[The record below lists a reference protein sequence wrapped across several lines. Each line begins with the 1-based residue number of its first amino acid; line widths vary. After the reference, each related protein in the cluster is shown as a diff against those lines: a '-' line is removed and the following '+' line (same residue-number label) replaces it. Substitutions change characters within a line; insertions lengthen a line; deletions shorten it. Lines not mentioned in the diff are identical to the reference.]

1 MNDLYSVSSSPHV
14 RAGVTTQKIMGAV
27 TLALLPASV
36 CGVVFFGMHALIVL
50 LVSVASAVLSEYVF
64 ERITKRPVTVYD
76 LSAVVTGL
84 LIGLN
89 MPPEVPL
96 FVPVLGS
103 VFGIIVVK
111 QLFGGIGQN
120 FMNPAL
126 GARCFLLISF
136 SSQMT
141 DFGAK
146 GGMMGAASRA
156 ALDAVSSATPLATL
170 KTGAA
175 YPLGDLFL
183 GNIPGT
189 IGETSA
195 LALLIGAAFLLA
207 LKVIDLRIPLSY
219 IGTFFVL
226 VLITSLIRGYN
237 DPFYFTLCE
246 IFAGGLMLGA
256 WFMATDYATCPMT
269 GKGQLIY
276 GICLGVLTYLFR
288 MVSKSP
294 EGVSYAIVFMNCLT
308 PMIEQFTRPLAFGI
322 KREKEAKNG

>member
-1 MNDLYSVSSSPHV
+1 MDTVYNVSPSPHV
-14 RAGVTTQKIMGAV
+14 RDNITTQKIMGAV
-27 TLALLPASV
+27 VLSLIPASV
-36 CGVVFFGMHALIVL
+36 AGVVLYGLHALIVL

-64 ERITKRPVTVYD
+64 EKLTKRPVTVYD

-89 MPPEVPL
+89 MPPEIPL
-96 FVPVLGS
+96 FIPVLGS

-126 GARCFLLISF
+126 GARCFLIISF

-141 DFGAK
+141 DFAVK
-146 GGMMGAASRA
+146 GGIMASSAAA
-156 ALDAVSSATPLATL
+156 MDAVSSATPLAAL

-183 GNIPGT
+183 GTTLGT

-195 LALLIGAAFLLA
+195 LALLIGAVFLLCIR
-207 LKVIDLRIPLSY
+207 VIDLRIPLSY

-226 VLITSLIRGYN
+226 VLITAFIRGYEA
-237 DPFYFTLCE
+237 PFYYTLCE

-256 WFMATDYATCPMT
+256 WFMATDYASSPMT
-269 GKGQLIY
+269 TKGQLIY
-276 GICLGVLTYLFR
+276 GVCLGILTFLFR
-288 MVSKSP
+288 MVSKSN
-294 EGVSYAIVFMNCLT
+294 EGVSYAIIFMNCLT

-322 KREKEAKNG
+322 KREKEAKHE